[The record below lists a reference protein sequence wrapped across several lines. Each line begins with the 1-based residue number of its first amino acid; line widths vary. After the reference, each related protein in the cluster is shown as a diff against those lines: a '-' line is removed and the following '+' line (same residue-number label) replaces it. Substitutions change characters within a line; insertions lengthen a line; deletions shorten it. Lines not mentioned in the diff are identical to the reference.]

1 MSAPLI
7 GALLG
12 VLIAAADYAVLN
24 MLARRVDLDDTKK
37 ALRVTGLVQF
47 LLLPAVGW
55 FAAPYVIGE

>member
-1 MSAPLI
+1 MSAGLI

-12 VLIAAADYAVLN
+12 ALIAAIDFAVLN
-24 MLARRVDLDDTKK
+24 MLARRVDLDETKR
-37 ALRVTGLVQF
+37 ALRITGLVQF

>member
-1 MSAPLI
+1 MSAGLI

-12 VLIAAADYAVLN
+12 VLIAAIDFAVLN
-24 MLARRVDLDDTKK
+24 MLARRVDLDETKR
-37 ALRVTGLVQF
+37 ALRITGLVQF